1 MGKLQ
6 AIRPINDNY
15 ASEMQ
20 LVTMNNN
27 YHRHIAQLT
36 SREVEEVDDQT
47 IDIGVVA
54 KKEEKLNAE
63 QMKDLFGT
71 GHYDY
76 AKQEAPS
83 TNSALGINDAFGI
96 VQVVDFDDQR
106 LEISFDS
113 QP

>member
-15 ASEMQ
+15 GSEMQ

-27 YHRHIAQLT
+27 YHRHMGHPT
-36 SREVEEVDDQT
+36 SREIEEVDSQT
-47 IDIGVVA
+47 IDIGVEA
-54 KKEEKLNAE
+54 KKEVKLNAKQKE
-63 QMKDLFGT
+63 DMFGT
-71 GHYDY
+71 RHYDY
-76 AKQEAPS
+76 TKQKAPS